1 MTTKKDSDLGSK
13 EVQQRVDAET
23 EQGFSGTVPDKTPN
37 QNYTVGGVLKDKPTP
52 ETTATTDTKTSE
64 KK

>member
-1 MTTKKDSDLGSK
+1 MTKKSDDLGSS
-13 EVQQRVDAET
+13 EVQKKVDTET
-23 EQGFSGTVPDKTPN
+23 EQGFSGTVPDQTPN

-52 ETTATTDTKTSE
+52 ETSTPE